1 MHLIFRIDLSAPKL
15 SDIQEYLE
23 QLRTLKDSLKMSEP
37 LSKHEDS
44 KTPEMQ
50 SQMFKYKYQEALEVS
65 ESSKLEEVRAIVSKL
80 ASFKKQFNISNDL
93 WDKKKSVKSEKS
105 NQLSALRNKL
115 KSLMNNSNTCMVQ
128 RTEELDQ
135 SFDALDDLMQKK
147 KSTQS
152 ALFRIEVEITNTNLA
167 NTYLKV
173 EGDFKELGSNVTQAQ
188 EQELGMRKQHILQLA
203 EQRYEILTSST
214 KRITDQSKKISSQLS
229 EIEKDPK
236 FVVSTEYLSNYR
248 LMTL

>member
-1 MHLIFRIDLSAPKL
+1 
-15 SDIQEYLE
+15 
-23 QLRTLKDSLKMSEP
+23 
-37 LSKHEDS
+37 
-44 KTPEMQ
+44 
-50 SQMFKYKYQEALEVS
+50 
-65 ESSKLEEVRAIVSKL
+65 
-80 ASFKKQFNISNDL
+80 
-93 WDKKKSVKSEKS
+93 
-105 NQLSALRNKL
+105 
-115 KSLMNNSNTCMVQ
+115 MVQ

>member
-93 WDKKKSVKSEKS
+93 
-105 NQLSALRNKL
+105 
-115 KSLMNNSNTCMVQ
+115 
-128 RTEELDQ
+128 
-135 SFDALDDLMQKK
+135 
-147 KSTQS
+147 
-152 ALFRIEVEITNTNLA
+152 
-167 NTYLKV
+167 
-173 EGDFKELGSNVTQAQ
+173 
-188 EQELGMRKQHILQLA
+188 
-203 EQRYEILTSST
+203 
-214 KRITDQSKKISSQLS
+214 
-229 EIEKDPK
+229 
-236 FVVSTEYLSNYR
+236 
-248 LMTL
+248 